1 MPDRPTLFALA
12 ALVRTLEAE
21 RSAAAAAG
29 DIWTADARSADIA
42 TVERTIALVDGERD
56 DV

>member
-42 TVERTIALVDGERD
+42 TVERTMALVDGERD